1 MSGYADAN
9 VIYNCRGQYV
19 LLKKAG
25 ERIDPDK
32 LWINFDCGLKMNCC
46 HAC

>member
-25 ERIDPDK
+25 ERIDPNK
-32 LWINFDCGLKMNCC
+32 LWGAILITV
-46 HAC
+46 